1 MPAPQNNQ
9 GFVQP
14 QTGGTGNWLS
24 KLFGGIGDGARAR
37 SMAQLQLDL
46 HAGKADIDTFHKK
59 ERTTW
64 DMATKDAFAESG
76 FERSGREIDR
86 GIKVGPDMG
95 RAGVL
100 GFDKNGR
107 PTMQRTGQKQG
118 KAADTTGAKID
129 NNTPPPPPP
138 PPGPPPTDRANNPAR
153 KAKTRN
159 ATLKDTTAALS
170 AGKIDQEQA
179 ADMSPTYARNLG
191 KKTASKSVIN
201 SDSGVIKQKPEPAG
215 PERWPGYG
223 PTYDGAGN
231 NTLSPEGKAYAAKK
245 TRSPRAPKAGA

>member
-46 HAGKADIDTFHKK
+46 HAGKADVDTFHRK

-64 DMATKDAFAESG
+64 DAATKDSLAESG

-86 GIKVGPDMG
+86 GILKGPDMTK
-95 RAGVL
+95 AGL
-100 GFDKNGR
+100 RGFDNAGR
-107 PTMQRTGQKQG
+107 PSMQATGQVK
-118 KAADTTGAKID
+118 KTEPAPTDGATIN

-138 PPGPPPTDRANNPAR
+138 GGTPPTDRANNPAR

-179 ADMSPTYARNLG
+179 AEMSPTYARNLG
-191 KKTASKSVIN
+191 KKTASESVSN
-201 SDSGVIKQKPEPAG
+201 PDSATTPAKVRKP
-215 PERWPGYG
+215 R
-223 PTYDGAGN
+223 T
-231 NTLSPEGKAYAAKK
+231 
-245 TRSPRAPKAGA
+245 PKAEA

>member
-86 GIKVGPDMG
+86 GILKGPDMTK
-95 RAGVL
+95 AGL
-100 GFDKNGR
+100 RGFDNAGR
-107 PTMQRTGQKQG
+107 PSMQATGQRYKPES
-118 KAADTTGAKID
+118 APTDGATIND
-129 NNTPPPPPP
+129 NTPPPPGGTPP
-138 PPGPPPTDRANNPAR
+138 KDRASNPAR

-191 KKTASKSVIN
+191 KKTASESITN
-201 SDSGVIKQKPEPAG
+201 PDSAATPAKVRKP
-215 PERWPGYG
+215 R
-223 PTYDGAGN
+223 T
-231 NTLSPEGKAYAAKK
+231 
-245 TRSPRAPKAGA
+245 PKAEA

>member
-1 MPAPQNNQ
+1 MASPQNNQ

-14 QTGGTGNWLS
+14 SSGGTGNWIS
-24 KLFGGIGDGARAR
+24 KLFGGVADRGRER

-86 GIKVGPDMG
+86 GILKGPDMTK
-95 RAGVL
+95 AGL
-100 GFDKNGR
+100 RGFDNSGR
-107 PTMQRTGQKQG
+107 PSMQATGQKY
-118 KAADTTGAKID
+118 KNEAAATPDKVD
-129 NNTPPPPPP
+129 TPPTPPS
-138 PPGPPPTDRANNPAR
+138 GGTPPTDRASNPAR

-170 AGKIDQEQA
+170 AGQIDQEQA

-191 KKTASKSVIN
+191 KKTASESVSN
-201 SDSGVIKQKPEPAG
+201 PDSATTMPKV
-215 PERWPGYG
+215 R
-223 PTYDGAGN
+223 
-231 NTLSPEGKAYAAKK
+231 K
-245 TRSPRAPKAGA
+245 TRTPKADA

>member
-24 KLFGGIGDGARAR
+24 KLFGGIGDNARAR

-64 DMATKDAFAESG
+64 DTAAKDALAESG
-76 FERSGREIDR
+76 YERSGREMDR
-86 GIKVGPDMG
+86 GIAKGED
-95 RAGVL
+95 L
-100 GFDKNGR
+100 NKNNIQSFDRNGR
-107 PTMQRTGQKQG
+107 PVMQRTGQRPVT
-118 KAADTTGAKID
+118 AAPTTGATIT
-129 NNTPPPPPP
+129 NTPTKTA
-138 PPGPPPTDRANNPAR
+138 GTPPTDRASNPAR

-159 ATLKDTTAALS
+159 ATLKDTQAALS
-170 AGKIDQEQA
+170 AGYIDKEQA

-191 KKTASKSVIN
+191 KKTASESVTN
-201 SDSGVIKQKPEPAG
+201 PDSATTPTKVRKP
-215 PERWPGYG
+215 R
-223 PTYDGAGN
+223 T
-231 NTLSPEGKAYAAKK
+231 
-245 TRSPRAPKAGA
+245 PKAEA